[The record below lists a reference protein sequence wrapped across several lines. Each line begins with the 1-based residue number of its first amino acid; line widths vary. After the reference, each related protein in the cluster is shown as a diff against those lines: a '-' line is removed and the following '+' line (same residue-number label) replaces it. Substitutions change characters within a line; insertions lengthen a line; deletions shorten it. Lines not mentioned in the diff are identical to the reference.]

1 MHTPLPRLTDQ
12 DGPERK
18 SVSTTASVLPA
29 NSWRKNPTI
38 KWSLT
43 FGVWQLLMVGLFG
56 ARITRSVTTQADEEG
71 QIRDLIQRGLVLSSG
86 PDSACEQFQ
95 LELRCREIRED
106 GSVIERRCVV
116 ERSGSRFGVMFL
128 SPRGYFTS
136 AVLYQTRATF
146 FAAEPDGIKVS
157 QSGSFSFRA
166 GCGRGRL

>member
-1 MHTPLPRLTDQ
+1 M
-12 DGPERK
+12 
-18 SVSTTASVLPA
+18 
-29 NSWRKNPTI
+29 

-56 ARITRSVTTQADEEG
+56 AGITRSVTTQADE
-71 QIRDLIQRGLVLSSG
+71 RGKLGSHPARTGTEFRRRSPANNSISNSVLGKYGKTVRSSSG
-86 PDSACEQFQ
+86 D
-95 LELRCREIRED
+95 
-106 GSVIERRCVV
+106 RRGNIGKSFRRDVP
-116 ERSGSRFGVMFL
+116 

-166 GCGRGRL
+166 GVRQGKALMLTSGPRMRPRSRE